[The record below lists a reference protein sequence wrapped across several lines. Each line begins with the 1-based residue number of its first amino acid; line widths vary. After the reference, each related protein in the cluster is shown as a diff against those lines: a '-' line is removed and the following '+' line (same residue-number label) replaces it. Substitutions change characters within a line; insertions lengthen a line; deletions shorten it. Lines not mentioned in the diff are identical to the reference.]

1 MQSNKLL
8 FFGIIVIAIV
18 VVAGMFLARSL
29 LVNNDPIVLSVLY
42 STEKE
47 AWLNDVS
54 SGFTG
59 SVKGRPIQLEF
70 EKMGSREIYLS
81 VLDGS
86 RQPDVISPASSLQIS
101 ILHDQSAIEDGGNPL
116 VSASGAEDCR
126 SVVNT
131 PLVLVAWQERAAALG
146 WLVNPDADMW
156 EQLQAAVV
164 NPQGWAAYHHPEWGY
179 FKFGQTDP
187 NKSNS
192 GLMALLLMTYDY
204 FDKTAGLSAADIIAD
219 DYNQWFGEMGK
230 FTTVGD
236 STGTFMQEIVAFG
249 PSKYDMVAVYE
260 ATAIEQMDNA
270 AGRYGELRVYYPPA
284 TVLSDHPFC
293 TLHADWVTS
302 DKADAA
308 RQFVDYLLS
317 QPVQEKALALGFRP
331 ASPNV
336 ALDSPNSPFNRYAA
350 NGLKTDLPAEV
361 ELPSGE
367 VLNTLIN
374 FWNRHHR

>member
-8 FFGIIVIAIV
+8 FFGIIIIAAVI
-18 VVAGMFLARSL
+18 VAGMFLARSL
-29 LVNNDPIVLSVLY
+29 LVNNDPIILSVLY
-42 STEKE
+42 STEKD
-47 AWLNDVS
+47 AWLTDIS
-54 SGFTG
+54 SGFAG
-59 SVKGRPIQLEF
+59 SVNGRPIQLEF

-81 VLDGS
+81 VLDDS
-86 RQPDVISPASSLQIS
+86 RQPDLISPASSLQIS
-101 ILHDQSAIEDGGNPL
+101 ILHDQTEAEAGTPVVNMI
-116 VSASGAEDCR
+116 GAEDCR
-126 SVVNT
+126 SVVST
-131 PLVLVAWQERAAALG
+131 PLVLVAWQERAEALG
-146 WLVNPDADMW
+146 WLDNPDADMW
-156 EQLQAAVV
+156 EQLQSAVV
-164 NPQGWAAYHHPEWGY
+164 NPQGWAAYNHPEWGF

-192 GLMALLLMTYDY
+192 GLMALLLITYDY
-204 FDKTAGLSAADIIAD
+204 FDKVTGLSTADIIAD
-219 DYNQWFGEMGK
+219 EYAQWFKEFGK
-230 FTTVGD
+230 FTSVGD
-236 STGTFMQEIVAFG
+236 STGTFMQEIVAVG

-260 ATAIEQMDNA
+260 STAIEQIENA

-293 TLHADWVTS
+293 VLHADWVTS

-308 RQFVDYLLS
+308 RQFIDYLLS

-331 ASPNV
+331 ANPNI
-336 ALDSPNSPFNRYAA
+336 ALDTPDSPFNRYAA

-374 FWNRHHR
+374 FWNRNHR

>member
-8 FFGIIVIAIV
+8 FFGVIIAAIVI
-18 VVAGMFLARSL
+18 VAGMFLARSL
-29 LVNNDPIVLSVLY
+29 LVNNDPITLSILY
-42 STEKE
+42 STEKD

-59 SVKGRPIQLEF
+59 SVHGRPIQLEF

-101 ILHDQSAIEDGGNPL
+101 ILHDQSMVEDGTPI
-116 VSASGAEDCR
+116 VSASGADDCR
-126 SVVNT
+126 SVVST
-131 PLVLVAWQERAAALG
+131 PLVLVAWQERAEALG
-146 WLVNPDADMW
+146 WLASPDADMW

-164 NPQGWAAYHHPEWGY
+164 NPQGWAAYNHPEWGF

-192 GLMALLLMTYDY
+192 GLMTLLLITYDY
-204 FDKTAGLSAADIIAD
+204 FNKMAGLSTADIIAD
-219 DYNQWFGEMGK
+219 DYGQWFGELGK
-230 FTTVGD
+230 FTTIGD

-260 ATAIEQMDNA
+260 ATAIEQVDNA
-270 AGRYGELRVYYPPA
+270 AGRYGALHIYYPPA

-308 RQFVDYLLS
+308 QQFVDYLLT
-317 QPVQEKALALGFRP
+317 QPVQAKALELGFRP
-331 ASPNV
+331 ANPTIT
-336 ALDSPNSPFNRYAA
+336 LDSPNSPFTRYAA
-350 NGLKTDLPAEV
+350 NGLKIDLPAEV